1 MIRTA
6 TPADAA
12 LVAALAERTFREAFS
27 AQNPPPDEMDRHCR
41 EQFGTAR
48 FLVGVLK
55 RAN

>member
-27 AQNPPPDEMDRHCR
+27 AQNPPPPTRW
-41 EQFGTAR
+41 TATAVSNSAR
-48 FLVGVLK
+48 RGSSWGC
-55 RAN
+55 